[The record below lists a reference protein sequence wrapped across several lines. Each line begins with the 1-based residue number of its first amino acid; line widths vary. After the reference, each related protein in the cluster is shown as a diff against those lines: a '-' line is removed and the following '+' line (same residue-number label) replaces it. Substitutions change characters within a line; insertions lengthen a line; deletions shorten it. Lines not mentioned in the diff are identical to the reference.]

1 MKKTLSIILAILM
14 IVTTV
19 PMAFAAG
26 DVIEVN
32 GTGFS
37 DFDDA
42 AAYVRNLDE
51 PAEIKLLAD
60 IEVSES
66 RFDVSIPEVGFL
78 WMVNA
83 ETTIDLNGYTIT
95 FDNGV
100 YFADGPFVIT
110 DTSEQ
115 GDGKIQADAMQVQA
129 MMVAKAYLTLE
140 NGTLE
145 AIEGNLH
152 IDFHSEFNMTGGSII
167 NGVSTAKTSV
177 VNISGGTIAV
187 EGVGENSPFALD
199 CNKDSDVNITG
210 GAFKGGI
217 SAGKEDDKSLSE
229 LVPDGYAIKD
239 ADGNYIDKNLF
250 SIGNTVTVEKHNDH
264 KFENCVCNIC
274 EYECLHKDTLVQ
286 VEAKANTCTE
296 IGWEAYEYCTACDYA
311 TTYVEFPA
319 TGEHI
324 DADGD
329 TMCDNG
335 GEQLTCEDCGR
346 PVHDDSFVQN
356 LVCFIIMFIKLIK
369 TAF

>member
-14 IVTTV
+14 IVTTI

-32 GTGFS
+32 GKAFS

-115 GDGKIQADAMQVQA
+115 GDGKIQAETMQLHA
-129 MMVAKAYLTLE
+129 SMVGKAYLTLE

-145 AIEGNLH
+145 AEEGNLC
-152 IDFHSEFNMTGGSII
+152 ISYHSEFNMIGGS
-167 NGVSTAKTSV
+167 VA
-177 VNISGGTIAV
+177 
-187 EGVGENSPFALD
+187 NSITLYTRY
-199 CNKDSDVNITG
+199 NDSAVNITG
-210 GAFKGGI
+210 GALKGGI
-217 SAGKEDDKSLSE
+217 YAENEGSESGEDEKTLRDY
-229 LVPDGYAIKD
+229 VPAGYAIKD
-239 ADGNYIDKNLF
+239 SNGNYIDKNLP
-250 SIGNTVTVEKHNDH
+250 STGNFAITIEKHIDH
-264 KFENCVCNIC
+264 IFENSVCNIC
-274 EYECLHKDTLVQ
+274 EYECLHTDILVQ

-296 IGWEAYEYCTACDYA
+296 IGWDAYEYCAECDY
-311 TTYVEFPA
+311 TTYAEISA

-335 GEQLTCEDCGR
+335 GEQLTCKDCGR
-346 PVHDDSFVQN
+346 PVHADTFIQN
-356 LVCFIIMFIKLIK
+356 IVCLIFMFINLIK

>member
-1 MKKTLSIILAILM
+1 MRKTLSIILAILM
-14 IVTTV
+14 IVTTI

-32 GTGFS
+32 GKAFS

-115 GDGKIQADAMQVQA
+115 GDGKIQADTMQLHA
-129 MMVAKAYLTLE
+129 SMVEKAYLTLK

-145 AIEGNLH
+145 AREGNLH
-152 IDFHSEFNMTGGSII
+152 IDYHSEFNMTGGSIT
-167 NGVSTAKTSV
+167 NGVTTEKTSD

-187 EGVGENSPFALD
+187 EGAEGESSFALACD
-199 CNKDSDVNITG
+199 KDSNVNITG
-210 GAFKGGI
+210 GTFKGGI
-217 SAGKEDDKSLSE
+217 CAGKEDDKSLRE
-229 LVPDGYAIKD
+229 IVPDGYAIKG

-250 SIGNTVTVEKHNDH
+250 SIGNTVTVEKHIDH
-264 KFENCVCNIC
+264 IFENSVCNIC
-274 EYECLHKDTLVQ
+274 EYECLHKDTFVQ

-296 IGWEAYEYCTACDYA
+296 IGWDAYEYCAACDYA

-335 GEQLTCEDCGR
+335 GEQLTCKDCGR
-346 PVHDDSFVQN
+346 PVHADTFIQN
-356 LVCFIIMFIKLIK
+356 IVCLIFMFINLIK